1 MARRSFRGGV
11 HPEEHKEL
19 SRDVPF
25 EEYLPR
31 GEMVYPLGQHIG
43 KPASPVVSKGDRVLA
58 GQLIAEA
65 SGFVSA
71 NIISGCSGTVKAV
84 ERHMTIG
91 GTKVDSIVIDND
103 GRYET
108 VPGFGQKVDYRTLT
122 KDEILA
128 KIKDAGIVG
137 MGGAGFP
144 THVKLMPKN
153 VEGIHFII
161 ANGAECEPYIT
172 CDDQLMRSCPEE
184 ILTGM
189 EIMLSMFPNATG
201 VVVIE
206 DNKPEAIASMEK
218 AAQGREK
225 ISILVAP
232 VKYPQGG
239 ERSCISVVTGASYR
253 VDQLPADVGCIVD
266 NVGTIHAIYKAV
278 CESTPLIS
286 RGVTVTGD
294 VVKEPKNFMTRIG
307 VNCAELLEA
316 AGGYKDGAQAVKVLA
331 GGPMMGIAM
340 DNLNV
345 PIQKN
350 NNALTF
356 LGEDE
361 VAYAETIQ
369 TACIRCGRCNHVCP
383 QGLAPQLMSMAF
395 EKKDFDRYDRK
406 LHGLECIFCGSC
418 AFICPAK
425 RPLTQMFK
433 IAKAEILAIRK
444 AEQAK
449 EGKKA

>member
-65 SGFVSA
+65 SAFVSA

-91 GTKVDSIVIDND
+91 GTKIESIVIDND

-128 KIKDAGIVG
+128 KIKDAGIIG

-153 VEGIHFII
+153 VDGIHFVI

-189 EIMLSMFPNATG
+189 EIILSMFPNASG

-206 DNKPEAIASMEK
+206 DNKPEAIAAMQK
-218 AAQGREK
+218 AAEGREK
-225 ISILVAP
+225 ISILPVP

-239 ERSCISVVTGASYR
+239 
-253 VDQLPADVGCIVD
+253 
-266 NVGTIHAIYKAV
+266 
-278 CESTPLIS
+278 
-286 RGVTVTGD
+286 
-294 VVKEPKNFMTRIG
+294 
-307 VNCAELLEA
+307 
-316 AGGYKDGAQAVKVLA
+316 
-331 GGPMMGIAM
+331 
-340 DNLNV
+340 
-345 PIQKN
+345 
-350 NNALTF
+350 
-356 LGEDE
+356 
-361 VAYAETIQ
+361 
-369 TACIRCGRCNHVCP
+369 
-383 QGLAPQLMSMAF
+383 
-395 EKKDFDRYDRK
+395 
-406 LHGLECIFCGSC
+406 
-418 AFICPAK
+418 
-425 RPLTQMFK
+425 
-433 IAKAEILAIRK
+433 
-444 AEQAK
+444 
-449 EGKKA
+449 